1 MNTSEISTPEL
12 DDKSWNI
19 ESNDDFKYGHRIG
32 FLFGRV
38 IGDYMTTYDKF
49 PPEEGLFERRD
60 ILKSK
65 IDDMK
70 SSVLDHYFYYR

>member
-1 MNTSEISTPEL
+1 MMTSSMGTGL
-12 DDKSWNI
+12 V
-19 ESNDDFKYGHRIG
+19 
-32 FLFGRV
+32 FLFGIV

-49 PPEEGLFERRD
+49 PPEEDLFEIRD

-65 IDDMK
+65 IDEIK